1 MITTDYTDFNLEL
14 SRKKAHKINYKRIA
28 RIKILYYI
36 FGVVLLFSGLGSY
49 AYGCCDIICAPCIEQ
64 PNMPFCTSC
73 IPTGCSYC
81 GSGCCCPPKHCT
93 NGVCC
98 PSGQTGCGGT
108 ICCSSGETC
117 CDNHCC
123 PSGSTCCGAYGC
135 CDTSTCERACV
146 GGQCKDCGGDPYKAC
161 RNGECYD
168 TRTKKCCTDITPNY
182 ICDINYSCCQGNCC
196 KDGCCE
202 SEIEDELWCL
212 SRGCGCNPIV
222 GGGCSD
228 KKEKENSSTVYYAS
242 GTGSKCRKNLGK
254 ILCYKWRSC
263 TGAGF
268 HADEACILLNPDVP
282 EGFCS
287 AWLWPYCQDCEG
299 TGIWEDEFTENS
311 QRCE

>member
-146 GGQCKDCGGDPYKAC
+146 GGQCKDCGGELDQCCK
-161 RNGECYD
+161 NGTCVP
-168 TRTKKCCTDITPNY
+168 KCENSGQCAYELPQPPIGGYANCFLDRHPLTNICVTEGAICAHDSMIALTDAVCATCAPGCSKTVVSPCITITPYGCYNDCY
-182 ICDINYSCCQGNCC
+182 LWVCICQCMP
-196 KDGCCE
+196 
-202 SEIEDELWCL
+202 LP
-212 SRGCGCNPIV
+212 PIY
-222 GGGCSD
+222 
-228 KKEKENSSTVYYAS
+228 E
-242 GTGSKCRKNLGK
+242 GSHYHC
-254 ILCYKWRSC
+254 
-263 TGAGF
+263 A
-268 HADEACILLNPDVP
+268 E
-282 EGFCS
+282 
-287 AWLWPYCQDCEG
+287 
-299 TGIWEDEFTENS
+299 
-311 QRCE
+311 